1 MSKIFVAGSL
11 NMDLTIQTDR
21 VPGSGETVTGFG
33 FITNPGGKG
42 ANQAAAAACIR
53 DRSFVRRTFIPVWP

>member
-21 VPGSGETVTGFG
+21 VPGSGETVTGYG
-33 FITNPGGKG
+33 Y
-42 ANQAAAAACIR
+42 ARQ
-53 DRSFVRRTFIPVWP
+53 SFIPAWP